1 MKILH
6 TADLHLGAPMRA
18 HLPPREAKLRR
29 EELLSAFH
37 RLLELARSE
46 KCAAVLISGDLFDS
60 EAAAAML
67 APAVLGAI
75 EKYREMDFYYVCG
88 NHEKEDW
95 LKRSVPKNLHI
106 FGDDFSYFPKEN
118 VVFFGKSFP
127 KSTDFANIHLQTNK
141 VNILILHGAWDRGE
155 AKSADIPLGLLRGRG
170 IDYCALGHYHT
181 YGEIPIDE
189 RGVAV
194 YAGCP
199 EGRGFDETGKKGVVL
214 IEVHKDRLS
223 HRFIPLEGRTLH
235 RFQADISEAKSLVD
249 IFSICEKVIFSA
261 AEKDLV
267 RLILT
272 GKRAHCPAP
281 DTEAIKRHF
290 SHRFYYLEVADAS
303 VPAPDIAAIRAE
315 QSLRG
320 EFVRTVLREDHL
332 NDEERMRILSLG
344 LAALSGDMEGGALW
358 S

>member
-29 EELLSAFH
+29 EELLSVFY
-37 RLLELARSE
+37 RLLQMARSE
-46 KCAAVLISGDLFDS
+46 KCAAVLIAGDLFDS

-67 APAVLGAI
+67 AATVLGEI
-75 EKYREMDFYYVCG
+75 EKYREIDFYYVCG

-95 LKRSVPKNLHI
+95 LRRELPKNFHV
-106 FGDDFSYFPKEN
+106 FGNSFSFYSKEN

-127 KSTDFANIHLQTNK
+127 KYSDFENISLQNNK
-141 VNILILHGAWDRGE
+141 INILILHGAWDTGVSKNAE
-155 AKSADIPLGLLRGRG
+155 IPLGLLHDKGV
-170 IDYCALGHYHT
+170 DYCALGHYHT
-181 YGEIPIDE
+181 YSTVSIDS
-189 RGVAV
+189 RGIAV

-199 EGRGFDETGKKGVVL
+199 EGRGFDETGKKGAIL
-214 IEVHKDRLS
+214 IETRGGRIF
-223 HRFIPLEGRTLH
+223 HRFVPLGGRTLH
-235 RFQADISEAKSLVD
+235 RIEADISEAKSLLD
-249 IFSICEKVIFSA
+249 IFSICEKSIA
-261 AEKDLV
+261 ETEEKDLV
-267 RLILT
+267 RLILS

-281 DTEAIKRHF
+281 DIEAVERHF
-290 SHRFYYLEVADAS
+290 SRRFYYLEITDTS
-303 VPAPDIAAIRAE
+303 VPAPDIEALQSE

-320 EFVRTVLREDHL
+320 AFVRAVLRESTL

-344 LAALSGDMEGGALW
+344 LSALSADGAGGALW